1 MTINDSIIVKDI
13 SIVVRGP
20 ERSGKTLII
29 KLLNDYLKSL
39 GMDSQV
45 FMEYKVL
52 KDFYNNK
59 NIDTDSIRKDLQKI
73 TFIEEERN

>member
-1 MTINDSIIVKDI
+1 MKTNDSIIVKDI